1 MAADPAGAAGAVV
14 GADFM
19 AGIAFHASQA
29 RNWLPEGALAGE
41 AQERFMQLDGIAAI
55 SPPATKPGGGAAPG
69 MPGFDTLLQGP
80 PALGASTPQ
89 PAPTGPDGAAQ
100 AAAVAQAGVGGYA
113 GAKQAEVADREARR
127 YGRAMLHALATLQ
140 MAVLDG
146 DPTAARQALAA
157 LAMGGPAAAD
167 PVLRLILR
175 EIAARAAAEL
185 ARGAIISNVS
195 VA

>member
-1 MAADPAGAAGAVV
+1 
-14 GADFM
+14 
-19 AGIAFHASQA
+19 
-29 RNWLPEGALAGE
+29 
-41 AQERFMQLDGIAAI
+41 MQLDGISAI
-55 SPPATKPGGGAAPG
+55 SPPSAKPSGGAATG

-80 PALGASTPQ
+80 PAPSASTPQ
-89 PAPTGPDGAAQ
+89 PASSVPDGTAQ
-100 AAAVAQAGVGGYA
+100 AAALAQASVGGYA

-146 DPTAARQALAA
+146 DPMAARQALAG
-157 LAMGGPAAAD
+157 LAMGGPVAAD

-185 ARGAIISNVS
+185 ARGAIIPNVS